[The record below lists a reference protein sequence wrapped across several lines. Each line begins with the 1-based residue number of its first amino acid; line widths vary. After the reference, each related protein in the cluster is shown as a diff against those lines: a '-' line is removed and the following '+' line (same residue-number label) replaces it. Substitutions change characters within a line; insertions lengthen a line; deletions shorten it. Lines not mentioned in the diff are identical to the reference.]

1 MPAAQGAI
9 DSSKLGSSTSPL
21 EGTWTN
27 DHHRLGSHVV
37 GAAQIQRSGSNET
50 PSWVVRHDI
59 KGSRSDATTAQS
71 DPSRAFAA
79 NMSYQSGNA
88 MESAH
93 DPSRSDQNVGSI
105 ASGTSTNVYTD
116 STLHYQ
122 LNSPSATSCV
132 IDMSSPTGG
141 IGGVLSHQVSQ
152 DNQRYGSTIQSHTR
166 KTTTQLPLSTYRGHL
181 SDYKVDLSTQPSPDA
196 DSSPKETSR
205 LLRPHDA
212 DLEGSCDK
220 ATTLIDP
227 AALTPSRNDLTVAAV
242 HDILDTLIPD
252 MELCITTQG
261 CLAIWREARVFLCM
275 FPCVCFRFVVV
286 QLILDTELIFVGHLG
301 VPQLAGVGL
310 VRFWVAIP
318 FGFLYCS
325 MRAVYVLGSMTRGN
339 RPSAAGHWLQTALG
353 FALVGTLAVSYYYVH
368 VADLAHL
375 AALDDV
381 AISYAREFAPIV
393 LLGLFPSLAM
403 AAIDNFMRI
412 QDIALPA
419 LVCATVACV
428 LNIYLHFVFI
438 YGAFGWSGWGFVGS
452 PWATVTSLVT
462 QVALYVAYTVLWKR
476 YHVPYWSG
484 WAWNSHRLHRYRLF
498 WRVSVPL
505 GGMVVVFS
513 IACLIVGTIASYS
526 PSPFTAPH
534 RQLDDGGAG
543 SERVGAWVISFCL
556 FLLVLAVLLGVAE
569 ATKVRMLVYLTHGWP
584 KLARQVLYV
593 GLAYSALFALVF
605 ASALFMYKSV
615 VFRIWTNDAGILE
628 QCVDVVRWIMLCLV
642 LASVRV
648 VLASGL
654 IVLKKRPMVLLAQC
668 IDVWCVQVP
677 GSFVLPLLL
686 QFQHLSGFWI
696 AVAMGECVHVLLLV
710 YALCQ
715 VNGDDD
721 QALVK
726 SVQAAVTLV
735 NQTSSPF
742 KAKHNERENA
752 DNDIDL
758 GDLTKPLTLSH
769 VVTDNAL
776 CDAPPTV
783 QFVVTADVAIDVLT
797 GSLSDHNHTSVCGA
811 DAPQLHVE
819 TRSTNECTLSHEL
832 ATAFHEDGS
841 SDDSNALKAGVSSVH
856 SGHTKAGSTDGDT
869 GITDTERDKHS
880 SLLHIPVSTSLRG
893 VGTDN
898 PSTLATVALDG
909 SPFPQVKHARS
920 SAVPPRIYS
929 TAAHAVECEAHSLGE
944 AAPALFAPPKI
955 VAQKSLPPRSE
966 TIELPPT
973 ENEVAAKSSSPS
985 HLNNANVDDACAPPR
1000 LHLRDIS
1007 TPEIPPELSTLP
1019 RNANDLAPPKCLYR
1033 TLTPLKNPTKLGDLV
1048 LESNRQIKTHL
1059 PDAVCTLFRP
1069 QDQAAASATFN
1080 SSIVDDD
1087 DVRSAVPLVEV
1098 HVAGAQKLVP
1108 EDINV
1113 LEQIEVKLPL
1123 DNHSS
1128 TDVILLKPI
1137 RSVQA
1142 EVALLNE
1149 TTSPQPPS
1157 DAGSDSSNDGT
1168 TGQVS
1173 ESESGASSTSQRRR
1187 PKAAVPPSVKI
1198 ETLGGV
1204 DISTLHFGKR
1214 SKKRRTRE
1222 AKQSKRVSFSPS
1234 PRQRRPS
1241 AYGIQPSLD

>member
-1 MPAAQGAI
+1 MTTSWVWKTILDWACACAVLVFAASSSTMNATQTSTQAFFLVMFHCGRVFAQSIGDASVQAEGSNARVHATVVVLGALGVFSASVGLGGDRFVGFFLGTDPQVVDAFRSVEPAFLWALGLLTGSTVMQVWLLQGADEEFFHRVGHMCATAFVYAPLSYVMGVTWQWGFGGMWWSMVCSQVWTI
-9 DSSKLGSSTSPL
+9 LALCWVTVRGTSSVQSLVD
-21 EGTWTN
+21 E
-27 DHHRLGSHVV
+27 
-37 GAAQIQRSGSNET
+37 E
-50 PSWVVRHDI
+50 
-59 KGSRSDATTAQS
+59 SRSLLPLQRA
-71 DPSRAFAA
+71 PS
-79 NMSYQSGNA
+79 Q
-88 MESAH
+88 ET
-93 DPSRSDQNVGSI
+93 SRQ
-105 ASGTSTNVYTD
+105 
-116 STLHYQ
+116 H
-122 LNSPSATSCV
+122 
-132 IDMSSPTGG
+132 
-141 IGGVLSHQVSQ
+141 
-152 DNQRYGSTIQSHTR
+152 RYGSTIQSHTR

-227 AALTPSRNDLTVAAV
+227 AALTPSRNDLTVAVV

-301 VPQLAGVGL
+301 VPQLAGLGL

-403 AAIDNFMRI
+403 AAMDNFMRI

-569 ATKVRMLVYLTHGWP
+569 ATKVRMLVYLTHGRP

-726 SVQAAVTLV
+726 SVQAAVALV

-811 DAPQLHVE
+811 DAPQLHIE

-880 SLLHIPVSTSLRG
+880 SLLHIPVSTSLQG

-898 PSTLATVALDG
+898 PSTLATVTLDG

-944 AAPALFAPPKI
+944 ATPAPFAPPKI
-955 VAQKSLPPRSE
+955 LAQQSPPPRSE

-973 ENEVAAKSSSPS
+973 ENEV
-985 HLNNANVDDACAPPR
+985 
-1000 LHLRDIS
+1000 
-1007 TPEIPPELSTLP
+1007 
-1019 RNANDLAPPKCLYR
+1019 
-1033 TLTPLKNPTKLGDLV
+1033 
-1048 LESNRQIKTHL
+1048 
-1059 PDAVCTLFRP
+1059 
-1069 QDQAAASATFN
+1069 
-1080 SSIVDDD
+1080 
-1087 DVRSAVPLVEV
+1087 

-1108 EDINV
+1108 EAINV

-1123 DNHSS
+1123 DNDSS

-1187 PKAAVPPSVKI
+1187 PKAAVPPSVQI

>member
-1 MPAAQGAI
+1 MLTWILNGLLNVLFLHGCIGVPPLGVHGPAWATVMSQYVQLIAFALWALIASPSWKFWGGWSLECIRRFPTFVASAMTTSWVWKTILDWACACAVLVFAASSSTMNATQTSTQAFFLVLFHCGRVFAQSIGDASVQAEGSNARVHATVVVLGALGVFSASVGLGGDRFVGFFLGTDPQVVDAFRSVEPAFLWALGLLTGSTVMQVWLLQGADEEFFHRVGHMCATAFVYAPLSYVMGVTWQWGFGGMWWSMVCSQVWTI
-9 DSSKLGSSTSPL
+9 LALCWVTVRGTSSVQSLVD
-21 EGTWTN
+21 E
-27 DHHRLGSHVV
+27 
-37 GAAQIQRSGSNET
+37 E
-50 PSWVVRHDI
+50 
-59 KGSRSDATTAQS
+59 SRSLLPLQRA
-71 DPSRAFAA
+71 PS
-79 NMSYQSGNA
+79 Q
-88 MESAH
+88 ET
-93 DPSRSDQNVGSI
+93 SRQ
-105 ASGTSTNVYTD
+105 
-116 STLHYQ
+116 H
-122 LNSPSATSCV
+122 
-132 IDMSSPTGG
+132 
-141 IGGVLSHQVSQ
+141 
-152 DNQRYGSTIQSHTR
+152 RYGSTIQSHTR

-181 SDYKVDLSTQPSPDA
+181 SDYKVALSTQPSPDA

-242 HDILDTLIPD
+242 HDILDMDTLVPD

-301 VPQLAGVGL
+301 VPQLAGLGL

-325 MRAVYVLGSMTRGN
+325 MRAVYVLGSKTRGN

-403 AAIDNFMRI
+403 AAMDNFMRI
-412 QDIALPA
+412 QGIALPA

-534 RQLDDGGAG
+534 RQLDDGGVG

-569 ATKVRMLVYLTHGWP
+569 ATKVRMLVYLTHGRP

-593 GLAYSALFALVF
+593 GLAYSTLIALVF

-642 LASVRV
+642 LSSVRV

-726 SVQAAVTLV
+726 SVKAAFALV

-742 KAKHNERENA
+742 KAKRNERENS
-752 DNDIDL
+752 DYDIHL
-758 GDLTKPLTLSH
+758 CDLTKPLTLSH
-769 VVTDNAL
+769 VVTVNAL

-819 TRSTNECTLSHEL
+819 TRSTNGCTLSHEL

-841 SDDSNALKAGVSSVH
+841 SDDSNALKTGVSSVH
-856 SGHTKAGSTDGDT
+856 SGHTKAGSTYGDT
-869 GITDTERDKHS
+869 GITDTERDKYS

-893 VGTDN
+893 V
-898 PSTLATVALDG
+898 
-909 SPFPQVKHARS
+909 
-920 SAVPPRIYS
+920 
-929 TAAHAVECEAHSLGE
+929 
-944 AAPALFAPPKI
+944 
-955 VAQKSLPPRSE
+955 
-966 TIELPPT
+966 
-973 ENEVAAKSSSPS
+973 
-985 HLNNANVDDACAPPR
+985 
-1000 LHLRDIS
+1000 
-1007 TPEIPPELSTLP
+1007 
-1019 RNANDLAPPKCLYR
+1019 
-1033 TLTPLKNPTKLGDLV
+1033 
-1048 LESNRQIKTHL
+1048 
-1059 PDAVCTLFRP
+1059 
-1069 QDQAAASATFN
+1069 
-1080 SSIVDDD
+1080 
-1087 DVRSAVPLVEV
+1087 
-1098 HVAGAQKLVP
+1098 HVADAQKLVP
-1108 EDINV
+1108 EAINV

-1123 DNHSS
+1123 DNDSS

-1187 PKAAVPPSVKI
+1187 PKAAVPPSVQI